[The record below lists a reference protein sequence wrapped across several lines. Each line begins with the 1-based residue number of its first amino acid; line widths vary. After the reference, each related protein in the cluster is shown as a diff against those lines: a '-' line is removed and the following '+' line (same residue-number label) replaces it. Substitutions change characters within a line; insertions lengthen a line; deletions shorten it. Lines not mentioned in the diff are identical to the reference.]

1 MVLELIPSEGFR
13 PSKPLQTTPSE
24 GMGSSKH
31 LSTTLPKVWA
41 FQVSSNSPFPRVLV
55 WGGSPKHL
63 SKTPSE
69 GFGPSRRQTTPPKP
83 LRSPSEAHFKQ
94 PLREDG
100 FQKTGSRSRHG
111 HPAAAFLRRSSEICR
126 KGWLKDVQSPKGLVE
141 GGVEKWRGSRAER
154 WCGGR

>member
-1 MVLELIPSEGFR
+1 MFKMVLKLIPSEGFR

-41 FQVSSNSPFPRVLV
+41 FQVSSNNPFPRV
-55 WGGSPKHL
+55 WGL
-63 SKTPSE
+63 PSI
-69 GFGPSRRQTTPPKP
+69 FQQPLRRVLGLPGVKQP

-100 FQKTGSRSRHG
+100 FQKTGFG
-111 HPAAAFLRRSSEICR
+111 RRPYPTGRIFAPLVKNCR
-126 KGWLKDVQSPKGLVE
+126 KGWLKGGQSPKGLVE
-141 GGVEKWRGSRAER
+141 GGVEKWRGSRAEGG
-154 WCGGR
+154 WGGR